1 MIDHKTRDRAL
12 FQIMI
17 NEGWSREEVNE
28 LIATKDHVEL
38 DRLYNRLS
46 ADTERRAR
54 DVPISTDK
62 GVISIHEM
70 RLRAQSQR
78 LDEELKEDEAN
89 FDRVS
94 NQMYEIMEASGFIE
108 HQLITATLRAL
119 MQNLDAQGIPPEHAK
134 EMIIRTLTVMI
145 DITARENAR
154 ESQ

>member
-1 MIDHKTRDRAL
+1 MRDHEFSRFPGSEPIARPARRLAAHSSIGVTEMIDHKTRDRAL

-70 RLRAQSQR
+70 RLRA
-78 LDEELKEDEAN
+78 
-89 FDRVS
+89 
-94 NQMYEIMEASGFIE
+94 
-108 HQLITATLRAL
+108 
-119 MQNLDAQGIPPEHAK
+119 
-134 EMIIRTLTVMI
+134 
-145 DITARENAR
+145 
-154 ESQ
+154 